1 MPDRRNV
8 KPMNLWLSLLYFGVP
23 CALFNLSVR
32 LLIPLLDRLG
42 VPLFVNFLI
51 GVGGPLL
58 LLFIASLV
66 AYRAEGNPWSVSHL
80 RARFR
85 LGAMTP
91 RTWLWTL
98 ALTVVMLFGPPLLAF
113 SSGWIR
119 SFAPPSEVVARM
131 FEVGP
136 DSFMGMPMGGA
147 YLVLMGFFLFIIVN
161 VLGEELWWRGYV
173 LPRQEASMGGWAWLA
188 NGLLWALFHS
198 FFQWEVIGLLPGA
211 LALAYVAQRRK
222 STWPGIVAHLAV
234 NVPSIVSLL
243 VGVLG

>member
-1 MPDRRNV
+1 
-8 KPMNLWLSLLYFGVP
+8 MNLWLSLLYFGVP

-32 LLIPLLDRLG
+32 LLIPLLDHSG
-42 VPLFVNFLI
+42 VPLFANFLI

-58 LLFIASLV
+58 LLFVASLV
-66 AYRAEGNPWSVSHL
+66 AYGAEGRPWSLGHF

-85 LGAMTP
+85 LGSMTAK
-91 RTWLWTL
+91 TWLWTL

-113 SSGWIR
+113 SSAWIR
-119 SFAPPSEVVARM
+119 SIAPPSEAVARM
-131 FEVGP
+131 FEVGQNG
-136 DSFMGMPMGGA
+136 FMGMPVSGA
-147 YLVLMGFFLFIIVN
+147 YLVLGGFVVFVIVN

-173 LPRQEASMGGWAWLA
+173 LPRQEASMGGWAWLV

-234 NVPSIVSLL
+234 NVPSIVLL
-243 VGVLG
+243 LMGVLG